1 VRIRE
6 CTCVQDIDE
15 ALTHITASL
24 SCVDD
29 PFRAQVI
36 RRYIDDLLDKRNDLA
51 SG

>member
-29 PFRAQVI
+29 PFRARVI